1 MCSYCY
7 IMTIKWIYC
16 DIFFEIR
23 GGYESASKHFNP
35 ADLDLNVDCSNKSY
49 MITGGNSGIGKCI
62 AMDIAKRGGTV
73 HLVCRNKKSA
83 QDAQTEIQKA
93 TGNSVQNINFQ

>member
-1 MCSYCY
+1 
-7 IMTIKWIYC
+7 
-16 DIFFEIR
+16 
-23 GGYESASKHFNP
+23 
-35 ADLDLNVDCSNKSY
+35 
-49 MITGGNSGIGKCI
+49 
-62 AMDIAKRGGTV
+62 MDIAKRGGTV